1 MLEVGL
7 AMSAAAGESVSGDMS
22 VVAPFPG
29 GVLVAVVDGLGH
41 GEDAAHAAQAAVE
54 VLREGAGAPLERIFE
69 TAHKRL
75 AKTRGAVISAA
86 TFDHA
91 AGAMT
96 WLGVGNVEAQLL
108 RAAAGQ
114 PRATESIFL
123 SGGVV
128 GYRLPTL
135 RPNTMQVTSGDT
147 LVFATDGVDAGFSR
161 DLDLRMAPGR
171 LADRI
176 IAAHA
181 NGTDDALVL
190 IARFEEQT

>member
-41 GEDAAHAAQAAVE
+41 GAEAAHAAQAAVE

-69 TAHKRL
+69 TAHERL
-75 AKTRGAVISAA
+75 VKTRGAVISAA

-108 RAAAGQ
+108 RAAAE

-147 LVFATDGVDAGFSR
+147 VVFATDGVDVGFSR
-161 DLDLRMAPGR
+161 DLDLRVAPGR

-190 IARFEEQT
+190 VARLKEQT